1 MCAAGVRMHP
11 WTELETD
18 MPADFL
24 FVFLISAA
32 PALRR
37 RRPSSCVFRVDGVT
51 KSRTLVSYKVDISDG
66 SGCDCFLSLF
76 ANDAKRGRGG
86 SVRSKKG
93 RRKCAFVECKRA
105 PSPPRPA
112 RSRDSHRTS
121 AVVHQPGCVCVCV
134 CVCSSSSLNRLV
146 LRAEPRPPFVR
157 AHSGANP
164 ATSSSSSSS
173 QSQPLINP
181 SLNPYVANDI
191 ASIG

>member
-1 MCAAGVRMHP
+1 MRRASECIPGRNSKLTPRRLSLRFFDLRRAR
-11 WTELETD
+11 
-18 MPADFL
+18 
-24 FVFLISAA
+24 AA
-32 PALRR
+32 PA
-37 RRPSSCVFRVDGVT
+37 SSFFVCVCVDGVT

-66 SGCDCFLSLF
+66 SGCDCFVSLF
-76 ANDAKRGRGG
+76 ANDAAQNVGA
-86 SVRSKKG
+86 VRSARKKG
-93 RRKCAFVECKRA
+93 GVSAHSSNVNAHPHRPDPRVRVILIEPRQSFISRVVSAF
-105 PSPPRPA
+105 
-112 RSRDSHRTS
+112 
-121 AVVHQPGCVCVCV
+121 V